1 MGQKPNEKLAATPTD
16 ESSAGGLTLM
26 EDLTILCSLND
37 PPCFLSLA
45 AQCLAALLSRRSCHV
60 LVFGKQVSRWGER
73 ITPWS
78 LLGDACRLRTQGCNN
93 CCIECVLVSSHLP
106 CLARQLTSP
115 DGRSL
120 ILYTIHY
127 FSKCTTSCLIFVHYE
142 ALHYYR
148 TCCWTRNK
156 NIGYMTKT
164 SLLTLGI
171 LGIWNF

>member
-60 LVFGKQVSRWGER
+60 LVFGKRVSRWGER

-78 LLGDACRLRTQGCNN
+78 LLGDACRLRAQGCNN
-93 CCIECVLVSSHLP
+93 CCIECVLVSSHLR

-120 ILYTIHY
+120 ILCPINFFFLKVYNILFTI
-127 FSKCTTSCLIFVHYE
+127 CTLLSCI
-142 ALHYYR
+142 
-148 TCCWTRNK
+148 
-156 NIGYMTKT
+156 
-164 SLLTLGI
+164 LLSDML
-171 LGIWNF
+171 LDQE